1 MAPVM
6 TTYTITTAKN
16 MTELTGKAGSDT
28 YNVNGGTL
36 TIDSDTRYGPNTAEA
51 TGPFG
56 NITASATL
64 GGDVKILGTNV
75 WAVKISGG
83 SGTSPAAGTTITQG
97 GVTAELLLHMSNK
110 HGEQPF
116 ASGVVWNT
124 YPNTY
129 VKFRN
134 MTGGTFALGT
144 ATLSNGS
151 TITISEV
158 PSVSF
163 IEVVGVEALT
173 LTINRLNKLTVTG
186 DWYYALDAS
195 TGLGL
200 TTGVV
205 GQQFQLPFY
214 KDLAGAYLRTTEYPG
229 VEVET
234 GPGTGIY
241 EHWPNTGS
249 QFLAANHSTD
259 SRCKFVSINPN
270 GKLTFGLDPNSVA
283 AGYNPVAGCKVR
295 IPNIVTSSTN
305 GTVGFAKNA
314 TPSGTMG
321 TRYELA
327 TNSSGTVDIRQ
338 VTGSWYWNIQQA
350 YSVYLRNLHTCEQF
364 VLGEPST
371 PVDIDGLMVGL
382 SNQAAPYASNS
393 IVFQQCLNGGTAKRL
408 TGVRAQQISAAGY
421 SIYFVNL
428 YGGWVLDN
436 VKGMFAQDATALA
449 GPIFFNTCDSLTVTN
464 LYLVGKR
471 LIMSACSNWTV
482 NGVTYADN
490 PKATTTNTTVSTQGV
505 ELMANCRAGI
515 LSNVMTWPGVANV
528 HPLGGWV
535 YMNTCSDI
543 LVTGLGSSASPL
555 DGGSVANART
565 GYLFADGGLNKNI
578 KFQRNW
584 VTNLRL
590 GLASSTNTTQNVRFQ
605 NCYNTDATLTQG
617 PNWYNSTVRGN
628 RQNSGS
634 VPTSYTHVDGMHF
647 WDAFTGDTTTRVAL
661 VFTEKST
668 TTDSAYTVDSG
679 TPKFTSTGAL
689 VMATAGDQI
698 TWTQS
703 YYTLGWSA
711 LTTFAATGTNTGT
724 NFTITYDLDKGAGF
738 SGTFKTLSNANLAAE
753 TGISPTT
760 GFKVKFRILCTVSNT
775 TNLWQSLVING
786 TTTLAIQNAA
796 LYPLD
801 TIGLTLSGVK
811 PGSDVVVYQAGTTN
825 VLDTGDSVGASSYTY
840 AYTTL
845 QNVDIGVLLS
855 GYRPYYIRNYPLTS
869 TPASLPVAQEVDRSY
884 I

>member
-56 NITASATL
+56 NISASATL

-214 KDLAGAYLRTTEYPG
+214 KDLAGAYLRITEYPG

-241 EHWPNTGS
+241 EHWPNTGT
-249 QFLAANHSTD
+249 QFFAANHSTD
-259 SRCKFVSINPN
+259 SRCKFVYINPN

-314 TPSGTMG
+314 IPSGTMG

-382 SNQAAPYASNS
+382 SNQATPYASNS
-393 IVFQQCLNGGTAKRL
+393 IVFQQCLNGGTANNV
-408 TGVRAQQISAAGY
+408 TGIRAQQASTSGY
-421 SIYFVNL
+421 SVYFVNL
-428 YGGWVLDN
+428 FGGWTLTN
-436 VKGMFAQDATALA
+436 IRGGFASDATAMC
-449 GPIFFNTCDSLTVTN
+449 GPVFFNTCDNITVSN
-464 LYLVGKR
+464 VWLIGKR
-471 LIMSACSNWTV
+471 LLISACTNYTV
-482 NGVTYADN
+482 DTVYYADN
-490 PKATTTNTTVSTQGV
+490 PKSTTLTTFGSHAVEVMSNAKQGV
-505 ELMANCRAGI
+505 VQNI
-515 LSNVMTWPGVANV
+515 NNWPGLTNV
-528 HPLGGWV
+528 HPYNGLL
-535 YMNTCSDI
+535 YCNTVSD
-543 LVTGLGSSASPL
+543 LLFTGAGSSSTPF
-555 DGGSVANART
+555 DGGSTNKP
-565 GYLFADGGLNKNI
+565 GYIFSDGGLNKNI
-578 KFQRNW
+578 KLQRNW
-584 VTNLRL
+584 INGLRT
-590 GLASSTNTTQNVRFQ
+590 GLASSTNTSQAIRMQ
-605 NCYNTDATLTQG
+605 NCYNTDASLTQG

-647 WDAFTGDTTTRVAL
+647 WDAFTGDTTTRLAL
-661 VFTEKST
+661 VFTEKSLT
-668 TTDSAYTVDSG
+668 TASAYTIDAG
-679 TPKFTSTGAL
+679 TPKFASTGAL

-760 GFKVKFRILCTVSNT
+760 GFKAKFRILCTVSNT

-786 TTTLAIQNAA
+786 ATTLALQNAA

-801 TIGLTLSGVK
+801 TIGLTLSGIK

-869 TPASLPVAQEVDRSY
+869 TPTSLPVAQEVDRSY